1 MHEIRAGTQM
11 TPKLILTGFM
21 ATGKSSAGPLVA
33 RRLGWEFVDVDAVI
47 VARAG
52 KPVAQ
57 IFADH
62 GEAHFRQL
70 EREAVAH
77 LTGDRRRCP
86 HCHGP
91 FPEVIST
98 GGGALVDESN
108 CVAFKGVGVIVCL
121 TARPEV
127 VAARVERS
135 KTKRPKLTEG
145 GKSTL
150 ARVKELMDERA
161 AAYARA
167 DVQIDTSDL
176 TIEQLADHVIAAFGA
191 HAARR
196 VMPTAHG
203 FLFST

>member
-1 MHEIRAGTQM
+1 M

-33 RRLGWEFVDVDAVI
+33 RRLGWEFVDVDSVI
-47 VARAG
+47 VAQAG
-52 KPVAQ
+52 KPIAQ

-62 GEAHFRQL
+62 GEAHFRRL
-70 EREAVAH
+70 EREVVAH

-86 HCHGP
+86 NCHGP
-91 FPEVIST
+91 YPEVIST
-98 GGGALVDESN
+98 GGGVLVDESN
-108 CVAFKGVGVIVCL
+108 CVALKRVGVVVCL

-135 KTKRPKLTEG
+135 KSRRPKLTEG

-150 ARVKELMDERA
+150 ARIKELMDERA
-161 AAYARA
+161 DAYARA
-167 DVQIDTSDL
+167 DVQIDSSDL
-176 TIEQLADHVIAAFGA
+176 TVDQLADQVISAFAA

-196 VMPTAHG
+196 CVPSDDGVRSA
-203 FLFST
+203 

>member
-1 MHEIRAGTQM
+1 M

-21 ATGKSSAGPLVA
+21 ATGKSSIGPLVA
-33 RRLGWEFVDVDAVI
+33 RRLRWEFVDVDSVI
-47 VARAG
+47 VAQAG
-52 KPVAQ
+52 KPIAQ

-70 EREAVAH
+70 EREVVAH
-77 LTGDRRRCP
+77 LTADRRRCP
-86 HCHGP
+86 QCHGP
-91 FPEVIST
+91 RPEVIST
-98 GGGALVDESN
+98 GGGVLVDESN
-108 CVAFKGVGVIVCL
+108 CAALKRAGVIVCL

-135 KTKRPKLTEG
+135 KTERPKLTEG

-150 ARVKELMDERA
+150 TRIKELMDERVD
-161 AAYARA
+161 AYARA

-176 TIEQLADHVIAAFGA
+176 TVDQLADRVISAFAA

-196 VMPTAHG
+196 CLPSAQG
-203 FLFST
+203 ARSA

>member
-1 MHEIRAGTQM
+1 M

-21 ATGKSSAGPLVA
+21 ATGKSSVGPMVA
-33 RRLGWEFVDVDAVI
+33 RRLGWEFVDVDHVI

-52 KPVAQ
+52 KPVAR

-77 LTGDRRRCP
+77 LTSDQRRCP

-91 FPEVIST
+91 HPEVIST
-98 GGGALVDESN
+98 GGGALVDDAN
-108 CVAFKGVGVIVCL
+108 CAALKRVGVIVCL

-127 VAARVERS
+127 IAARVERS

-145 GKSTL
+145 GKPTL
-150 ARVKELMDERA
+150 ERVKELMRERA
-161 AAYARA
+161 DAYARA
-167 DVQIDTSDL
+167 DVQVDSSDL
-176 TIEQLADHVIAAFGA
+176 TVEQLTDHVIAAFGA

-196 VMPTAHG
+196 ILPPA
-203 FLFST
+203 

>member
-1 MHEIRAGTQM
+1 M

-33 RRLGWEFVDVDAVI
+33 RRLGWEFVDVDSVI
-47 VARAG
+47 VAQAG
-52 KPVAQ
+52 KPIAQ

-62 GEAHFRQL
+62 GEAHFRRL
-70 EREAVAH
+70 EREVVAH

-86 HCHGP
+86 NCHGP
-91 FPEVIST
+91 HPEVIST
-98 GGGALVDESN
+98 GGGVLVDESN
-108 CVAFKGVGVIVCL
+108 CAALKRVGVIVCL

-135 KTKRPKLTEG
+135 KSRRPKLTEG

-150 ARVKELMDERA
+150 ARIKELMDERA
-161 AAYARA
+161 DAYARA
-167 DVQIDTSDL
+167 DIQIDSSDL
-176 TIEQLADHVIAAFGA
+176 TVDQLADKVISDFAA

-196 VMPTAHG
+196 CVPSADG
-203 FLFST
+203 VRFG

>member
-1 MHEIRAGTQM
+1 M

-21 ATGKSSAGPLVA
+21 ATGKSSVGPMVA
-33 RRLGWEFVDVDAVI
+33 RRLGWEFVDVDHVI

-52 KPVAQ
+52 KPVAR

-62 GEAHFRQL
+62 GEAHFRHL

-77 LTGDRRRCP
+77 LTSDQRRCP

-91 FPEVIST
+91 HPEVIST
-98 GGGALVDESN
+98 GGGALVDDSN
-108 CVAFKGVGVIVCL
+108 CAALKRVGVIVCL

-127 VAARVERS
+127 IAARVEQS

-145 GKSTL
+145 GKPTL
-150 ARVKELMDERA
+150 ERVKELMRERA
-161 AAYARA
+161 DAYARA
-167 DVQIDTSDL
+167 DVQVDSSDL
-176 TIEQLADHVIAAFGA
+176 TVEQLTDHVIAAFGA

-196 VMPTAHG
+196 ILPPA
-203 FLFST
+203 

>member
-1 MHEIRAGTQM
+1 M

-21 ATGKSSAGPLVA
+21 ATGKSSVGSLVA
-33 RRLGWEFVDVDAVI
+33 RRLGWEFVDVDTII
-47 VARAG
+47 VGRAG
-52 KPVAQ
+52 KPIAK
-57 IFADH
+57 IFDEQ
-62 GEAHFRQL
+62 GEPHFRQL
-70 EREAVAH
+70 EREVVAN
-77 LTGDRRRCP
+77 LANDRRRCP

-98 GGGALVDESN
+98 GGGVLVDESN
-108 CVAFKGVGVIVCL
+108 SAALKRVGVIVCL

-127 VAARVERS
+127 VAARVEKS

-150 ARVKELMDERA
+150 ARIKELMDERFN
-161 AAYARA
+161 AYARA

-176 TIEQLADHVIAAFGA
+176 TVDQLADHVISAFGA

-196 VMPTAHG
+196 ILPPA
-203 FLFST
+203 

>member
-1 MHEIRAGTQM
+1 M

-33 RRLGWEFVDVDAVI
+33 RRLGWEFVDVDSVI
-47 VARAG
+47 VAQAG
-52 KPVAQ
+52 KPIAQ

-62 GEAHFRQL
+62 GEAHFRRL
-70 EREAVAH
+70 EREVVAH

-86 HCHGP
+86 NCHGP
-91 FPEVIST
+91 YPEVIST
-98 GGGALVDESN
+98 GGGVLVDESN
-108 CVAFKGVGVIVCL
+108 CAALKRVGVIVCL

-135 KTKRPKLTEG
+135 KTRRPKLIEG

-150 ARVKELMDERA
+150 ARIKELMDERA
-161 AAYARA
+161 DAYARA
-167 DVQIDTSDL
+167 DIQIDSSDL
-176 TIEQLADHVIAAFGA
+176 TVDQLADQVISAFAA

-196 VMPTAHG
+196 CVPSADG
-203 FLFST
+203 VRSA

>member
-1 MHEIRAGTQM
+1 M
-11 TPKLILTGFM
+11 TPKLIITGFM
-21 ATGKSSAGPLVA
+21 ATGKSSVGPLVA
-33 RRLGWEFVDVDAVI
+33 RRLAWEFVDVDSVI

-52 KPVAQ
+52 KPIAQ

-77 LTGDRRRCP
+77 LTSDRRRCP

-91 FPEVIST
+91 HPEVIST
-98 GGGALVDESN
+98 GGGVLVDESN
-108 CVAFKGVGVIVCL
+108 CAALKRVGVIVCL

-135 KTKRPKLTEG
+135 KTKRPKLAEG

-150 ARVKELMDERA
+150 VRIKELMDERA
-161 AAYARA
+161 DAYARA
-167 DVQIDTSDL
+167 DVQVDSSEL
-176 TIEQLADHVIAAFGA
+176 TVDQLADRVISNFGA
-191 HAARR
+191 LAARR
-196 VMPTAHG
+196 VLP
-203 FLFST
+203 